1 MGNGKMVNLENI
13 GLVDQG
19 VLDKRPVKTV
29 IDEGSFRDKQ
39 NGKFDGEINTRARI
53 FEIMATQHKMGIII
67 FFLKNRKHVKRLSN
81 NGITDYYNQ

>member
-29 IDEGSFRDKQ
+29 IDERSFREKQ
-39 NGKFDGEINTRARI
+39 NGKFDGEIDIRA
-53 FEIMATQHKMGIII
+53 F
-67 FFLKNRKHVKRLSN
+67 
-81 NGITDYYNQ
+81 